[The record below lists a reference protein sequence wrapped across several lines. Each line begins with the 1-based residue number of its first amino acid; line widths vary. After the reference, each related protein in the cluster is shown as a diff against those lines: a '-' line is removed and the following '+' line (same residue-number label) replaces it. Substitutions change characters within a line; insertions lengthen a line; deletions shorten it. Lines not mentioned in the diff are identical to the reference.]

1 MGSLQERILKAL
13 QDPRV
18 VALLQDP
25 RVQTALLRALRFRGR
40 VEGEVNRRLDR
51 TAARLNLA
59 TQKDVRALQR
69 RIRQLER
76 DLREARDQLSHDPG
90 SREAPG
96 RS

>member
-1 MGSLQERILKAL
+1 MGSLRERLLKAM

-18 VALLQDP
+18 AALLRDP
-25 RVQTALLRALRFRGR
+25 RVQTALVRALRFRGR

-76 DLREARDQLSHDPG
+76 DLREAQERLSDDPD
-90 SREAPG
+90 SPEALG